1 VQRALADRERL
12 RNEAEAYRNDIVPKA
27 RGSAQAVKQE
37 AEAYRQEIIARAT
50 GDADRFT
57 SVYRAFKAAQDVTLQ
72 RIYLETMEE
81 ILKNSNKVII
91 DKSAQGGSGV
101 LPYLPL
107 PALGSGAAA
116 AGAPAQGNPSG
127 ASPPAAGSGQPTAQQ
142 SATSP
147 LPPVHGR

>member
-1 VQRALADRERL
+1 
-12 RNEAEAYRNDIVPKA
+12 
-27 RGSAQAVKQE
+27 
-37 AEAYRQEIIARAT
+37 
-50 GDADRFT
+50 
-57 SVYRAFKAAQDVTLQ
+57 
-72 RIYLETMEE
+72 MEE

-107 PALGSGAAA
+107 PALGIGGAA
-116 AGAPAQGNPSG
+116 AGAPAQGNASG
-127 ASPPAAGSGQPTAQQ
+127 ASPSAAGVGQSPAQQ